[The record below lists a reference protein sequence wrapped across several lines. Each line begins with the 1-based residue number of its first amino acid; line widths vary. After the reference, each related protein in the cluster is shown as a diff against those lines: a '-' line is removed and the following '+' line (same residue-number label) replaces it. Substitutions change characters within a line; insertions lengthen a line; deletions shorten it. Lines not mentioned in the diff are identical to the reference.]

1 MDEVCGIRYYLINV
15 MNNNTT
21 GKFMENSSG
30 ALNLG
35 DEQLQKEAEEQLEE
49 RQKIADY
56 DIREYPVEV
65 LVDKFTDSA
74 GNDEADFFI
83 PDYQRELV
91 WDVKR
96 QSRFIE
102 SVLMNLPIPY
112 IFIAEVK
119 GGENDGRA
127 EIVDGAQRMRTLQR
141 FMLDQLQLVELKQL
155 TKMNG
160 FRFSNLSQG
169 RQRRVKRKT
178 IRLIELTHNMDEE
191 ARREMFDR
199 LNTGGMILKP
209 MEQMMGTNDGEFVDL
224 IKELAQTPLFI
235 ELCPISN
242 AKKIRRE
249 REEFVLRFFAY
260 FENYMAFDH
269 RVDEFLEEYL
279 KGKNEIG
286 FDAEQYENIFQEML
300 LFIKR
305 TFQYGFRK
313 NASNKSVPRIRFEC
327 MAVGAALALKENPK
341 LSPKNVDWLYS
352 KEFGYLT
359 RSDASNSRV
368 KVRNRI
374 HFVRDN
380 LLERDIELEG
390 ERDKIFSDSR
400 EIDMPQHSFFD

>member
-1 MDEVCGIRYYLINV
+1 MTRN
-15 MNNNTT
+15 
-21 GKFMENSSG
+21 GKRGKVVENQNKF
-30 ALNLG
+30 LDLG
-35 DEQLQKEAEEQLEE
+35 DERLQQEAEEQLEE

-65 LVDKFTDSA
+65 LVDKFTDSS

-91 WDVKR
+91 WDEKR

-102 SVLMNLPIPY
+102 SILMNLPIPY

-141 FMLDQLQLVELKQL
+141 FMLDKLQLVDLKQL

-160 FRFSNLSQG
+160 FKFSDLSQG

-199 LNTGGMILKP
+199 LNTGGISLKP
-209 MEQMMGTNDGEFVDL
+209 MEQRMGTNDGEFVDF
-224 IKELAQTPLFI
+224 IKELSEIPLFV

-242 AKKIRRE
+242 AKLIRRE

-260 FENYMAFDH
+260 LDNYMGFDH
-269 RVDEFLEEYL
+269 RVDEFLDSYLKKMNENGFNSEEY
-279 KGKNEIG
+279 KNTFI
-286 FDAEQYENIFQEML
+286 NML
-300 LFIKR
+300 AFIKK

-313 NASNKSVPRIRFEC
+313 TASNMSVPRIRFEC
-327 MAVGAALALKENPK
+327 MAVGAALALKENP
-341 LSPKNVDWLYS
+341 LLTPKNVEWIYS

-374 HFVRDN
+374 HFVRDQ
-380 LLERDIELEG
+380 LLEREVQLEG
-390 ERDKIFSDSR
+390 DPEDIFSDPR
-400 EIDMPQHSFFD
+400 EIDNPQHSFFD

>member
-1 MDEVCGIRYYLINV
+1 VANKES
-15 MNNNTT
+15 T
-21 GKFMENSSG
+21 GELEFDD
-30 ALNLG
+30 L
-35 DEQLQKEAEEQLEE
+35 QLQKEAESQLEE

-65 LVDKFTDSA
+65 LVDKFTDSS

-91 WDVKR
+91 WDIKR

-102 SVLMNLPIPY
+102 SILMNLPIPY

-127 EIVDGAQRMRTLQR
+127 EIVDGAQRMRTLQS
-141 FMLDQLQLVELKQL
+141 FMCNKLQLQDMKQL

-160 FRFSNLSQG
+160 FRFSDLSQG

-199 LNTGGMILKP
+199 LNTGGIILKP
-209 MEQMMGTNDGEFVDL
+209 MEQRMGTNDGEFVDFM
-224 IKELAQTPLFI
+224 KRLAQSDLFI
-235 ELCPISN
+235 ELCPISS
-242 AKKIRRE
+242 AKLVRRE
-249 REEFVLRFFAY
+249 REEFILRFFAY
-260 FENYMAFDH
+260 FENYKSFEH
-269 RVDEFLEEYL
+269 RVDEFLDSYL
-279 KGKNEIG
+279 KKMNEEG
-286 FDAEQYENIFQEML
+286 FDEAEYTNIFKQML
-300 LFIKR
+300 HFIKR

-313 NASNKSVPRIRFEC
+313 TASNKSVPRIRFEC
-327 MAVGAALALKENPK
+327 MAVGAALALKEDPE
-341 LSPKNVDWLYS
+341 LAPDNVDWLYS

-374 HFVRDN
+374 HYVRDN
-380 LLERDIELEG
+380 LLNREVELEG
-390 ERDKIFSDSR
+390 DPEDV
-400 EIDMPQHSFFD
+400 FFDPREVSTPQQSIFDK

>member
-1 MDEVCGIRYYLINV
+1 M
-15 MNNNTT
+15 T
-21 GKFMENSSG
+21 NSNKT
-30 ALNLG
+30 LNLD
-35 DEQLQKEAEEQLEE
+35 DEQLQREAEAQLEE

-65 LVDKFTDSA
+65 LVDKFTDSS

-91 WDVKR
+91 WNIKR

-102 SVLMNLPIPY
+102 SILMNLPIPY

-141 FMLDQLQLVELKQL
+141 FMFDQLQLEDLKQL

-199 LNTGGMILKP
+199 LNTGGMKLKH
-209 MEQMMGTNDGEFVDL
+209 MEQMMGTNDGEFVNL

-235 ELCPISN
+235 ELCPISSV
-242 AKKIRRE
+242 KKVRRE

-260 FENYMAFDH
+260 FENYMAFEH

-279 KGKNEIG
+279 KEMNTSG
-286 FDAEQYENIFQEML
+286 FDATYYANTFNEML
-300 LFIKR
+300 RFIKK

-327 MAVGAALALKENPK
+327 MAVGAALALKENSELCP
-341 LSPKNVDWLYS
+341 SDVEWLYS

-380 LLERDIELEG
+380 LLGRDVELEG
-390 ERDKIFSDSR
+390 DPDKIFSDPR
-400 EIDMPQHSFFD
+400 EVDTPQNSFFD

>member
-1 MDEVCGIRYYLINV
+1 MAKSS
-15 MNNNTT
+15 NT
-21 GKFMENSSG
+21 
-30 ALNLG
+30 LNFG
-35 DEQLQKEAEEQLEE
+35 DEQLQRDAEAQLEE

-91 WDVKR
+91 WDEKR

-141 FMLDQLQLVELKQL
+141 FMLDQLQLVDLKQL

-199 LNTGGMILKP
+199 LNTGGMVLKAP
-209 MEQMMGTNDGEFVDL
+209 
-224 IKELAQTPLFI
+224 
-235 ELCPISN
+235 
-242 AKKIRRE
+242 
-249 REEFVLRFFAY
+249 
-260 FENYMAFDH
+260 
-269 RVDEFLEEYL
+269 
-279 KGKNEIG
+279 
-286 FDAEQYENIFQEML
+286 
-300 LFIKR
+300 
-305 TFQYGFRK
+305 
-313 NASNKSVPRIRFEC
+313 
-327 MAVGAALALKENPK
+327 
-341 LSPKNVDWLYS
+341 W
-352 KEFGYLT
+352 
-359 RSDASNSRV
+359 SR
-368 KVRNRI
+368 
-374 HFVRDN
+374 
-380 LLERDIELEG
+380 
-390 ERDKIFSDSR
+390 
-400 EIDMPQHSFFD
+400 

>member
-1 MDEVCGIRYYLINV
+1 MKDSNQSLD
-15 MNNNTT
+15 
-21 GKFMENSSG
+21 F
-30 ALNLG
+30 G
-35 DEQLQKEAEEQLEE
+35 DELLQQEAEEQLEE

-65 LVDKFTDSA
+65 LVDKFTDSS

-91 WDVKR
+91 WDDKR

-102 SVLMNLPIPY
+102 SILMNLPIPY

-141 FMLDQLQLVELKQL
+141 FMLDQLQLVDLKQL

-209 MEQMMGTNDGEFVDL
+209 MEQMMGTNDGEFVNF
-224 IKELAQTPLFI
+224 IKKLAYNPLFL

-242 AKKIRRE
+242 TKKIRRE
-249 REEFVLRFFAY
+249 REEFILRFFAY
-260 FENYMAFDH
+260 LDNYMAFEH
-269 RVDEFLEEYL
+269 RVDEFLNDYL
-279 KGKNEIG
+279 KSMNENG
-286 FDAEQYENIFQEML
+286 FDAALYENTFQEML
-300 LFIKR
+300 LFIKK

-341 LSPKNVDWLYS
+341 LCPSSVEWLYS

-374 HFVRDN
+374 HFVRDHF
-380 LLERDIELEG
+380 LDRELELEG
-390 ERDKIFSDSR
+390 DPDEIFFDSR
-400 EIDMPQHSFFD
+400 EIDSPQHSFFD

>member
-1 MDEVCGIRYYLINV
+1 
-15 MNNNTT
+15 MNNSNKT
-21 GKFMENSSG
+21 
-30 ALNLG
+30 LDLG
-35 DEQLQKEAEEQLEE
+35 DEQLQFEAEEQLEE

-65 LVDKFTDSA
+65 LVDKFTDSS

-91 WDVKR
+91 WDEKR

-102 SVLMNLPIPY
+102 SILMNLPIPY

-127 EIVDGAQRMRTLQR
+127 EVVDGAQRMRTLQR
-141 FMLDQLQLVELKQL
+141 FMLNQLQLVDLRQL

-160 FRFSNLSQG
+160 FKFSNLSQG

-209 MEQMMGTNDGEFVDL
+209 MEQMMGTNDGEFVDF
-224 IKELAQTPLFI
+224 IKELAYTPLFL

-242 AKKIRRE
+242 AKKIRKE

-260 FENYMAFDH
+260 LDNYMAFDH
-269 RVDEFLEEYL
+269 RVDEFLDDYL
-279 KGKNEIG
+279 KSMNVNG
-286 FDAEQYENIFQEML
+286 FDAALYENLFQEML
-300 LFIKR
+300 LFIKK

-327 MAVGAALALKENPK
+327 MAVGAALALKDNPT
-341 LSPKNVDWLYS
+341 LCPSSVEWLYS
-352 KEFGYLT
+352 KEFGHLT

-374 HFVRDN
+374 HFVRDH
-380 LLERDIELEG
+380 LLDRELELEG
-390 ERDKIFSDSR
+390 DPDKIFSDSR
-400 EIDMPQHSFFD
+400 EVDSPQHSFFD

>member
-1 MDEVCGIRYYLINV
+1 MKNHNQSLD
-15 MNNNTT
+15 
-21 GKFMENSSG
+21 
-30 ALNLG
+30 LG
-35 DEQLQKEAEEQLEE
+35 DEQLQQEAEEQLEE

-65 LVDKFTDSA
+65 LVDKFTDSS

-91 WDVKR
+91 WDDKR

-102 SVLMNLPIPY
+102 SILMNLPIPY

-141 FMLDQLQLVELKQL
+141 FMLDQLQLVDMKQL

-160 FRFSNLSQG
+160 FKFSNLSQG

-199 LNTGGMILKP
+199 LNTGGISLKP
-209 MEQMMGTNDGEFVDL
+209 MEQRMGTNDGEFVDFMR
-224 IKELAQTPLFI
+224 KLAHIPLFV

-242 AKKIRRE
+242 AKLIRRE
-249 REEFVLRFFAY
+249 REEFILRFFAY
-260 FENYMAFDH
+260 FDNYMAFDH
-269 RVDEFLEEYL
+269 RVDEFLDDYL
-279 KGKNEIG
+279 KGMNEKG
-286 FDAEQYENIFQEML
+286 FDEALYEKIFLDML

-313 NASNKSVPRIRFEC
+313 NASNMSVPRIRFEC
-327 MAVGAALALKENPK
+327 MAVGAALAMRENSA
-341 LSPKNVDWLYS
+341 LSPSNVEWIYS

-380 LLERDIELEG
+380 LLERDVQLEG
-390 ERDKIFSDSR
+390 DPEDVFSDPR
-400 EIDMPQHSFFD
+400 EIGIPQSSLFD

>member
-1 MDEVCGIRYYLINV
+1 MKNY
-15 MNNNTT
+15 T
-21 GKFMENSSG
+21 SS
-30 ALNLG
+30 LDLG
-35 DEQLQKEAEEQLEE
+35 DEQLQREAEEQLEE
-49 RQKIADY
+49 KQKIADY

-65 LVDKFTDSA
+65 LVDKFTDSS

-91 WDVKR
+91 WDQKR

-102 SVLMNLPIPY
+102 SILMNLPIPY

-141 FMLDQLQLVELKQL
+141 FMLNHLKLSDMRQL

-160 FRFSNLSQG
+160 FRFSDLSHG

-199 LNTGGMILKP
+199 LNTGGIRLMP
-209 MEQMMGTNDGEFVDL
+209 MEQRMGTNDGQFVDF
-224 IKELAQTPLFI
+224 IKKLSNNSLFQ

-242 AKKIRRE
+242 AKLIRRE

-260 FENYMAFDH
+260 LENYMGFDH
-269 RVDEFLEEYL
+269 RVDEFLNDYL
-279 KGKNEIG
+279 KNMNLTG
-286 FDAEQYENIFQEML
+286 FDEKEYEEKFINVL
-300 LFIKR
+300 AFIKK

-327 MAVGAALALKENPK
+327 MAVGAALALEVNPE
-341 LSPKNVDWLYS
+341 LAPNNVDWIYS
-352 KEFGYLT
+352 KEFGHLT

-380 LLERDIELEG
+380 LLEKELELEGDPEEIFFDPRDIEP
-390 ERDKIFSDSR
+390 
-400 EIDMPQHSFFD
+400 PQNSLF